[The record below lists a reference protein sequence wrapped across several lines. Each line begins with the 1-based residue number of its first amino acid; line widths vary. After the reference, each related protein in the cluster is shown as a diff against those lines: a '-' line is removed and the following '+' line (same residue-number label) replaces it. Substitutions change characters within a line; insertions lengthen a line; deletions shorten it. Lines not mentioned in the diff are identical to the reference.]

1 MTQPST
7 NLGVMMNI
15 AVCVKEIPEEIR
27 VNKKTYTLIREGIK
41 GIINPCDKNAI
52 ELAVRLKEKH
62 GGKITLISMGPQN
75 VEKTLIHGLAI
86 GADQAVLVCDRAF
99 AGADTLATAFAL
111 ATAIKKL
118 GNFQL
123 VLCGKASAD
132 SGTQHIGPQIA
143 NFLRITQVTY
153 AVDLVVENNKVR
165 VKRQLRDEYETVE
178 VEFPAL
184 VTVVKGINE
193 PRIPTYLEIY
203 EASKKDF
210 FKWSIDD
217 LGLKEEQ
224 VGRTGS
230 PTRISNIFT
239 PEAVRQCKM
248 LKGSLEEICGDL
260 AQILKT

>member
-1 MTQPST
+1 
-7 NLGVMMNI
+7 MMNI

-75 VEKTLIHGLAI
+75 VEKTLIHCLAM
-86 GADQAVLVCDRAF
+86 GADQAVLICDRAF
-99 AGADTLATAFAL
+99 AGADTLTTAFTL

-118 GNFQL
+118 GHFQL

-143 NFLRITQVTY
+143 NFLGITQVTY
-153 AVDLVVENNKVR
+153 AVGLAVENNKIR

-184 VTVVKGINE
+184 VTVVKGMNE
-193 PRIPTYLEIY
+193 PRIPTYLDIY
-203 EASKKDF
+203 EASKKDILR
-210 FKWSIDD
+210 WGNDD
-217 LGLKEEQ
+217 LGLKKDQ
-224 VGRTGS
+224 VGLTGS
-230 PTRISNIFT
+230 VTNISNIFT
-239 PEAVRQCKM
+239 HETLRQCKM
-248 LKGSLEEICGDL
+248 LKGSLEEICNDL
-260 AQILKT
+260 VQILKT

>member
-1 MTQPST
+1 
-7 NLGVMMNI
+7 MNI
-15 AVCVKEIPEEIR
+15 VVCVKEIPEEIR

-52 ELAVRLKEKH
+52 ELAVTLKEKH

-75 VEKTLIHGLAI
+75 VEKTLVHGLAM
-86 GADQAVLVCDRAF
+86 GPDQAVLVCDRAF
-99 AGADTLATAFAL
+99 AGADTLATAFTL

-143 NFLRITQVTY
+143 SFLGITQVTY

-165 VKRQLRDEYETVE
+165 VKRRLRDEYETVE
-178 VEFPAL
+178 VKFPVL
-184 VTVVKGINE
+184 VTVVKGMNE
-193 PRIPTYLEIY
+193 PRIPTYLDIY
-203 EASKKDF
+203 EASKKDIF
-210 FKWSIDD
+210 RWCDDD
-217 LGLKEEQ
+217 LGLKEDQ
-224 VGRTGS
+224 VGLTGS
-230 PTRISNIFT
+230 PTKISKIFT

-248 LKGSLEEICGDL
+248 LKGSLEEICNNL
-260 AQILKT
+260 VQILKT